1 MKEQVMGIKVD
12 FEKKIIVNGREYH
25 SWEEVPE
32 TVRRLGGSVLS
43 PAGLP
48 AGKQPVVF
56 NGKEYEDITAMPE
69 EERKMLET
77 IMETVKG
84 GGSAPVQDRI
94 ASKKQGGVQ
103 RALSLNSY
111 RKRKPGSPSFYS
123 TWLLRGVVV
132 LVLLW
137 GVYHLI
143 N

>member
-56 NGKEYEDITAMPE
+56 NGKEYEDITA
-69 EERKMLET
+69 